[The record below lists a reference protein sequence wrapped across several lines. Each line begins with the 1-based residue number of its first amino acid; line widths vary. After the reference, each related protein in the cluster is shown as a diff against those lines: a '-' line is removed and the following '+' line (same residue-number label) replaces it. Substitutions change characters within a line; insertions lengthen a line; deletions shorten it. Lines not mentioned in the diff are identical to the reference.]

1 MKRSNCLLTVT
12 AVIIVFTFNTA
23 WADSPA
29 QNQKI
34 LRQIGECRK
43 AILGNFI
50 DIEKNR
56 AYITTQKGLDVIDIS
71 NPRSPEKIGSIEFGG
86 AYEIEAFG
94 DFVYMQSGAIL
105 IVDTSRSGDYRIN
118 GRHSTGTRYSKM
130 KGRGDYLFIAC
141 VNSGLEIL
149 DIRNPIQPEIHS
161 KFEDSGY
168 HIHLALKDDILYLAD
183 MESGLK
189 IIDISELSAPSK
201 LSTLEGT
208 KGVCGLV
215 IENDIL
221 MVGTPKGVLFYDI
234 STPDSPVQIASLT
247 EFVHPRKMTAK
258 GNVLFFLEEDGK
270 IMVVDF
276 SDPRSPTV
284 LGSHEEITHDLFF
297 DGNHLFSVSI
307 SPVQK
312 LTIFEFK
319 EERKK

>member
-1 MKRSNCLLTVT
+1 MKRSNCLLTVA
-12 AVIIVFTFNTA
+12 AVIIVFAFNKA

-34 LRQIGECRK
+34 LRQIGECR
-43 AILGNFI
+43 ATILGNFI

-56 AYITTQKGLDVIDIS
+56 AYITTQKGFDVIDIS
-71 NPRSPEKIGSIEFGG
+71 NPRSPEKIGSIEFGS
-86 AYEIEAFG
+86 AFEIEAFG

-118 GRHSTGTRYSKM
+118 GRYSAGKRYSAM
-130 KGRGDYLFIAC
+130 KGRGDYLFVVC

-149 DIRNPIQPEIHS
+149 DISNPIQPVKHS

-183 MESGLK
+183 SESGLE
-189 IIDISELSAPSK
+189 IIDISELSSPSK

-208 KGVCGLV
+208 KGVCGLA
-215 IENDIL
+215 IENDVLIA
-221 MVGTPKGVLFYDI
+221 GTPKGVLFYDI
-234 STPDSPVQIASLT
+234 STPDSPVQTACMT
-247 EFVHPRKMTAK
+247 EFVLPRKMTAK
-258 GNVLFFLEEDGK
+258 GNVLFFLEGDEK
-270 IMVVDF
+270 VMIVDF

-312 LTIFEFK
+312 LTIFEFYIP
-319 EERKK
+319 